1 MGYVYAD
8 FLEQIKTRILSI
20 DAIKSHDVAVITQ
33 DDASITN
40 VLEQKLEFFNGLV
53 VVLCVLSQRGE
64 HPAIDLEYSIV
75 ITEAVPIN
83 RERADFITATEL
95 AEIIKYELDDT
106 STRWFET
113 THEFTDT
120 SIAIATSKYKAL
132 LIKED

>member
-1 MGYVYAD
+1 MGYVYSD
-8 FLEQIKTRILSI
+8 FLNGIKERILEI
-20 DAIKSHDVAVITQ
+20 EAIKAHDVAVITQ

-53 VVLCVLSQRGE
+53 VVLCVLSQKGE

-83 RERADFITATEL
+83 RERADFVTATEL
-95 AEIIKYELDDT
+95 AEIIKYEIDGT
-106 STRWFET
+106 NTRWFET

-120 SIAIATSKYKAL
+120 SIAIATAKYRAL